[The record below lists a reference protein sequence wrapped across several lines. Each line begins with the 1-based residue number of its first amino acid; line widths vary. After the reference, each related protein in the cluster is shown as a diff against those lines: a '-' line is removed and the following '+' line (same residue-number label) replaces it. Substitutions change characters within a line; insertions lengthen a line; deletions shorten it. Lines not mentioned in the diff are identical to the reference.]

1 MGTGDRL
8 STIDVLRRG
17 WQASPELRAGAAGTI
32 ALALLAAGGRVVIPV
47 LLQQMLDRGLRDGV
61 GGAVFWSMAVIGV
74 VAVVFTAVAAAA
86 TRRRL
91 AVAGEAALCGLRTR
105 AFRHIHRLSLATQSE
120 ERRGVLVSRVT
131 NDIESLSQFLDW
143 AGAMWLVN
151 VAVMAVVL
159 MVMAVYD
166 WRLTLVAVV
175 IVVPMGFVLSLVQKR
190 LSVAYDVVRQRIGD
204 MFAAVSE
211 AVLGQ
216 KVIRSYGARALAES
230 RLEVAVEGARK
241 AETKAGVI
249 SAFLFPSGDMFAVV
263 TVASVMALGV
273 ALGPDGGMSVGKLV
287 AFLFLT
293 SLFLEPVAEFTE
305 IIDNTQTAVAGWRK
319 VLDVL
324 DTPVEVVD
332 PDPGSVLAPG
342 APEIR
347 LEGVTFGY
355 RGIGGEPPEPVLH
368 DVSVVIP
375 AGARVAVVGATG
387 SGKTTLAKLL
397 TRLADPWA
405 GRVVVGGLDLRDI
418 APSSLRRSLVMV
430 PQEGF
435 LFDTTVAENVRF
447 GRPSASDA
455 EVRQAFVDLGLGA
468 WVEGLAR
475 GLDTP
480 VGQRGEYLSVG
491 ERQLVSLAR
500 AYVANPTCLIL
511 DEATSAVD
519 PATEVHITRAVESL
533 SRGRTSVTIAHRL
546 ATAERADLVLVMSEG
561 RLVEQGRHA
570 DLVRAGGVYAGLYQ
584 RWSAGIEAETVGRG

>member
-1 MGTGDRL
+1 MPRAAL

-17 WQASPELRAGAAGTI
+17 WRASPELRAGALGTVI
-32 ALALLAAGGRVVIPV
+32 LAMLAAGGRVVIPV
-47 LLQQMLDRGLRDGV
+47 LLQQMLDRGMNDGV
-61 GGAVFWSMAVIGV
+61 GGTVFWSMAVGGV
-74 VAVVFTAVAAAA
+74 VAVAFTAVAAAA

-91 AVAGEAALCGLRTR
+91 ARAGEAALCGLRTR

-131 NDIESLSQFLDW
+131 NDIDSLSQFLDW
-143 AGAMWLVN
+143 AGVMWLVN
-151 VAVMAVVL
+151 SAVMAVVL
-159 MVMAVYD
+159 VVMAVYD

-175 IVVPMGFVLSLVQKR
+175 IVVPMGLVLSLVQKR
-190 LSVAYDVVRQRIGD
+190 LSVAYDAVRSRIGE

-216 KVIRSYGARALAES
+216 KVIRSYGAQAQATE
-230 RLEVAVEGARK
+230 RLDVAVDGARA
-241 AETKAGVI
+241 AETRAGVI
-249 SAFLFPSGDMFAVV
+249 SAFLFPSGDVFSVV
-263 TVASVMALGV
+263 CVSAVMALGV
-273 ALGPDGGMSVGKLV
+273 ALGPDGGLSVGKLV

-332 PDPGSVLAPG
+332 PDPGEVLPAGP
-342 APEIR
+342 PEIR
-347 LEGVTFGY
+347 IEGVTFGY
-355 RGIGGEPPEPVLH
+355 RGSTEPVLH

-435 LFDTTVAENVRF
+435 LFDTTLAENVRF
-447 GRPSASDA
+447 GRPAASDA
-455 EVRQAFVDLGLGA
+455 EVRQAFVDLGLGG
-468 WVEGLAR
+468 WLDGLAR
-475 GLDTP
+475 GLETP
-480 VGQRGEYLSVG
+480 VGQRGENLSVG

-500 AYVANPTCLIL
+500 AYVADPTCLIL

-546 ATAERADLVLVMSEG
+546 ATAERADLILVMEDG
-561 RLVEQGRHA
+561 RLVETGRHRE
-570 DLVRAGGVYAGLYQ
+570 LVAAGGVYAGLHR

>member
-1 MGTGDRL
+1 MAKGL

-17 WQASPELRAGAAGTI
+17 WRASPELRAGAVGTVV
-32 ALALLAAGGRVVIPV
+32 LAILAAGGRVVIPV
-47 LLQQMLDRGLRDGV
+47 LLQQMLDRGLEGGV
-61 GGAVFWSMAVIGV
+61 GGAVFWSMAAVGV
-74 VAVVFTAVAAAA
+74 FAVAFTAVAAAA

-91 AVAGEAALCGLRTR
+91 ARAGEAALCGLRTR

-131 NDIESLSQFLDW
+131 NDIDSLSQFLDW
-143 AGAMWLVN
+143 AGVTWLVN
-151 VAVMAVVL
+151 STVMVVVL
-159 MVMAVYD
+159 GVMAVYD
-166 WRLTLVAVV
+166 WRLTLIAVV
-175 IVVPMGFVLSLVQKR
+175 IVVPMGFVLSYVQKR
-190 LSVAYDVVRQRIGD
+190 LSVAYDAVRMRIGE

-216 KVIRSYGARALAES
+216 KVIRSYGAQAQATD
-230 RLEVAVEGARK
+230 RLDVAVEGARA

-249 SAFLFPSGDMFAVV
+249 SAFLFPSGDVFSVV
-263 TVASVMALGV
+263 CVAAVMAMGV
-273 ALGPDGGMSVGKLV
+273 ALGPDGGLSVGKLV

-305 IIDNTQTAVAGWRK
+305 VVDNTQTAVAGWRK

-324 DTPVEVVD
+324 DTPIEVVD
-332 PDPGSVLAPG
+332 PDPGEVLPAGP
-342 APEIR
+342 PEIR
-347 LEGVTFGY
+347 IEGVTFRY
-355 RGIGGEPPEPVLH
+355 RGAAEPVLH

-397 TRLADPWA
+397 TRLADPDA
-405 GRVVVGGLDLRDI
+405 GRVVVGGLDLREI
-418 APSSLRRSLVMV
+418 APSSLRHSLVMV

-435 LFDTTVAENVRF
+435 LFDTTIAENVRF

-455 EVRQAFVDLGLGA
+455 EVRQAFVDLGLGG
-468 WVEGLAR
+468 WLDGLAR
-475 GLDTP
+475 GLETP
-480 VGQRGEYLSVG
+480 VGQRGENLSVG

-500 AYVANPTCLIL
+500 AYVADPTCLIL

-546 ATAERADLVLVMSEG
+546 ATAERADLILVMEDG
-561 RLVEQGRHA
+561 RLVEEGRHRE
-570 DLVRAGGVYAGLYQ
+570 LVAAGGVYAGLHR
-584 RWSAGIEAETVGRG
+584 RWAAGIEAETVGRG